1 MKISNLSR
9 NTILADRAK
18 LADDPF
24 KRLVGLLN
32 RNSLTK
38 GEALVLAPSNCVH
51 SFFMR
56 FSIDIIFLDK
66 KGKALRTLAS
76 FKPFRLS
83 PLCFASHSVIE
94 LPENTLQLTQTQPGD
109 IIKITKD

>member
-1 MKISNLSR
+1 MKIINLSKDKL
-9 NTILADRAK
+9 LADQAR
-18 LADDPF
+18 LADNPI

-32 RNSLTK
+32 RNTLSQ
-38 GEALVLAPSNCVH
+38 GEALVLSPSNCIH

-56 FSIDIIFLDK
+56 FTIDVIFLDK
-66 KGKALRTLAS
+66 QGKAVKILAS

-83 PLCFASHSVIE
+83 PLCFSSLTVIE

-109 IIKITKD
+109 MIKIVKE